1 MNSFVG
7 GWLIGFACGLWFAI
21 FLYWLWGKA
30 AALRGK
36 GAPSAP
42 ERESPPTA
50 PPAIAIAEP
59 PAAAPGRPLEQEPAS
74 PSTEA
79 SQTDLGR
86 SRYTRLLSMAGGD
99 AAAAERL
106 IDYERTRAPDAAR
119 AILIQNAIDRL
130 LHDRR

>member
-30 AALRGK
+30 ATLRSV

-42 ERESPPTA
+42 ERQPA
-50 PPAIAIAEP
+50 PPAP
-59 PAAAPGRPLEQEPAS
+59 PATVAEEQPMPAPDQPLEEEPAS
-74 PSTEA
+74 PSSGTPQA
-79 SQTDLGR
+79 DPGR
-86 SRYTRLLSMAGGD
+86 SRYTRLLSMVGGD
-99 AAAAERL
+99 AASAERL